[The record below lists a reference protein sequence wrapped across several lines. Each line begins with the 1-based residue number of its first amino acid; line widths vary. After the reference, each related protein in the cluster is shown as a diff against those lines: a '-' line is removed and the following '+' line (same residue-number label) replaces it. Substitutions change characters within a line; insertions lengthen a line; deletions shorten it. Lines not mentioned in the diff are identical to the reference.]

1 MAPFFASDLKSEYLD
16 ISSGNLTFRLPEIL
30 DSDEDLCTI
39 EIDSVTLGST
49 FFTNISH
56 DVSSDEFM
64 SYDIE
69 TNMVSLKLP
78 IDSREGFKGEHSQ

>member
-16 ISSGNLTFRLPEIL
+16 ISKGNLTFRLPEIL

-49 FFTNISH
+49 FFTNA
-56 DVSSDEFM
+56 SDEI
-64 SYDIE
+64 S
-69 TNMVSLKLP
+69 
-78 IDSREGFKGEHSQ
+78 